1 MYHRGMSFEF
11 PDDRSASD
19 IEDENTLLDPESIV
33 ELGGPIHERLA
44 PLFSISQITEFQTM
58 LRSEGVTLQEL
69 GNLSEPDAIKVST
82 MAADI
87 FELDVADRKEKIEE
101 IAAFEK
107 NRKKKPREEIAW
119 PTHLRESTR
128 WKWKVSCVLL
138 DMVGHGA
145 TLRNPATSS
154 RGTPLKTTLQHFLA
168 RFA

>member
-69 GNLSEPDAIKVST
+69 GNLSEPDAIKVSM

-101 IAAFEK
+101 IAAFVK
-107 NRKKKPREEIAW
+107 DR
-119 PTHLRESTR
+119 
-128 WKWKVSCVLL
+128 
-138 DMVGHGA
+138 
-145 TLRNPATSS
+145 
-154 RGTPLKTTLQHFLA
+154 
-168 RFA
+168 